1 MSSSS
6 SAKVVESSAEGWST
20 YLASGSQS
28 VTASKEGENS
38 INKSNNQLSGDGQSV
53 AVLPA
58 KEGEDRINKS
68 NTQLSGG
75 NRSVSVL
82 ASKEG
87 PDRTNNQ
94 LSDGNRPVSVSASKE
109 DDRSN
114 KSNNQLC
121 DGNRPVTVLASKE
134 GDDRSNKSNNQLQTD
149 GNRSVTVLASKAGDD
164 KVNKSS
170 NRLSDGN
177 QSVTSSASSMDNS
190 IPGIKVSRIPPQ
202 NLVVRLFHRE
212 IHKYAR
218 RHNHSNRY
226 FYQNITPNFTLT
238 NVEKPQVFLRKF
250 SPDGRFL
257 IAFSADQ
264 MSIEIFRYMGPSA
277 AADLLHWCEGTSGLK
292 ENDPRSHE
300 IRKNIFDRFFK
311 LKHTVNVATNGEQL
325 NRECSLFTDDG
336 RYVIVG
342 SASLRDNR
350 SIDHFVMYSNNES
363 VTPNPRSPL
372 EDYTLHI
379 IDMDMGQLCDNKTF
393 KHDKIFLSHNQGLY
407 LYGQTLSVLSV
418 QHQTIHIFQISPNGT
433 FLEVRTIG
441 RVCYDDDD
449 YILATVYPERVLPGY
464 QHKRETI
471 INCLKHR
478 LLVFLY
484 RRAEAMSKKEGKP
497 KALREYFHG
506 FEELLNL
513 RMWKMQLLDDAH
525 LVIKY
530 AYEEVV
536 TLRASEPNGQPSFFV
551 VYNMI
556 TTEIIAVYKNT
567 SSELLDLF
575 EKMADFFRNA
585 RLSCESQFT
594 CSPSNNTWARVSHKR
609 FKKTI
614 ISARGGGVTE
624 ATKRLLGQ
632 LPISAQSYSAS
643 PYLDLTLFSYDD
655 KWVSVM
661 ERPKSCADHPIRF
674 YGRDSGLFKF
684 SINAA
689 GRAGHLGSTFT
700 AAPTWRLVAFTFH
713 PADPFTISVQRANLD
728 YVVNFHLR
736 HQPS

>member
-1 MSSSS
+1 
-6 SAKVVESSAEGWST
+6 
-20 YLASGSQS
+20 
-28 VTASKEGENS
+28 
-38 INKSNNQLSGDGQSV
+38 
-53 AVLPA
+53 
-58 KEGEDRINKS
+58 
-68 NTQLSGG
+68 
-75 NRSVSVL
+75 
-82 ASKEG
+82 
-87 PDRTNNQ
+87 
-94 LSDGNRPVSVSASKE
+94 
-109 DDRSN
+109 
-114 KSNNQLC
+114 
-121 DGNRPVTVLASKE
+121 
-134 GDDRSNKSNNQLQTD
+134 
-149 GNRSVTVLASKAGDD
+149 
-164 KVNKSS
+164 
-170 NRLSDGN
+170 
-177 QSVTSSASSMDNS
+177 
-190 IPGIKVSRIPPQ
+190 
-202 NLVVRLFHRE
+202 
-212 IHKYAR
+212 
-218 RHNHSNRY
+218 
-226 FYQNITPNFTLT
+226 
-238 NVEKPQVFLRKF
+238 
-250 SPDGRFL
+250 
-257 IAFSADQ
+257 

-277 AADLLHWCEGTSGLK
+277 AADLLHWCEGTNVLK
-292 ENDPRSHE
+292 DNDAKSHE

-342 SASLRDNR
+342 SASPEDNNI
-350 SIDHFVMYSNNES
+350 IDHFDLYRNNES

-379 IDMDMGQLCDNKTF
+379 IDMEMGHLCDYRTF

-418 QHQTIHIFQISPNGT
+418 QHQTIHIFQITPNGT
-433 FLEVRTIG
+433 FLDVRTIG
-441 RVCYDDDD
+441 RICYEDDD
-449 YILATVYPERVLPGY
+449 YILATVCPDRMERSY
-464 QHKRETI
+464 QHNREVV

-484 RRAEAMSKKEGKP
+484 RRAEALSKKEGNP
-497 KALREYFHG
+497 RSLREYFHY
-506 FEELLNL
+506 FDHLLLL

-530 AYEEVV
+530 ASEEVV
-536 TLRASEPNGQPSFFV
+536 TLRAAEPNGQPSFFV

-556 TTEIIAVYKNT
+556 TTEIIAVYENT

-594 CSPSNNTWARVSHKR
+594 CSPSNNTWARLNHKR

-624 ATKRLLGQ
+624 ATKRLLSQ
-632 LPISAQSYSAS
+632 LPISAQSFSAS

-674 YGRDSGLFKF
+674 FGRDSGLIKF
-684 SINAA
+684 SIHA
-689 GRAGHLGSTFT
+689 GRASLMGSLTT
-700 AAPTWRLVAFTFH
+700 ASSSRRLVAFTFH
-713 PADPFTISVQRANLD
+713 PSDPFTISVQRANAD

-736 HQPS
+736 HQPG

>member
-1 MSSSS
+1 MVLSSELDEEGA
-6 SAKVVESSAEGWST
+6 SADT
-20 YLASGSQS
+20 
-28 VTASKEGENS
+28 
-38 INKSNNQLSGDGQSV
+38 
-53 AVLPA
+53 
-58 KEGEDRINKS
+58 
-68 NTQLSGG
+68 TQ
-75 NRSVSVL
+75 R
-82 ASKEG
+82 
-87 PDRTNNQ
+87 
-94 LSDGNRPVSVSASKE
+94 
-109 DDRSN
+109 
-114 KSNNQLC
+114 
-121 DGNRPVTVLASKE
+121 
-134 GDDRSNKSNNQLQTD
+134 
-149 GNRSVTVLASKAGDD
+149 
-164 KVNKSS
+164 
-170 NRLSDGN
+170 
-177 QSVTSSASSMDNS
+177 
-190 IPGIKVSRIPPQ
+190 GIKVHSIPPQ
-202 NLVVRLFHRE
+202 NLVVRLSHRE
-212 IHKYAR
+212 IHRYPR
-218 RHNHSNRY
+218 RHQHSNRY
-226 FYQNITPNFTLT
+226 FYQNITPNFTVT
-238 NVEKPQVFLRKF
+238 NIQKPPCFLRKF

-277 AADLLHWCEGTSGLK
+277 AADLLHWCEGTNVLK
-292 ENDPRSHE
+292 DNDAKSHE

-342 SASLRDNR
+342 SASPEDNNI
-350 SIDHFVMYSNNES
+350 IDHFDLYRNNES

-379 IDMDMGQLCDNKTF
+379 IDMEMGQLCDYRTF

-418 QHQTIHIFQISPNGT
+418 QHQTIHIFQITPNGT
-433 FLEVRTIG
+433 FLDVRTIG
-441 RVCYDDDD
+441 RICYEDDD
-449 YILATVYPERVLPGY
+449 YILATVCPDRMERNY
-464 QHKRETI
+464 QHNRESV

-484 RRAEAMSKKEGKP
+484 RRAEALSKKEGNP
-497 KALREYFHG
+497 RALREYFHY
-506 FEELLNL
+506 FDHLLLL

-530 AYEEVV
+530 ASEEVV
-536 TLRASEPNGQPSFFV
+536 TLRTAEPNGQPSFFV

-556 TTEIIAVYKNT
+556 TTEIIAVYENT

-594 CSPSNNTWARVSHKR
+594 CSPSNNTWARLNHKR

-624 ATKRLLGQ
+624 ATKRLLSQ
-632 LPISAQSYSAS
+632 LPISAQSFSAS

-674 YGRDSGLFKF
+674 FGRDSGLIKF
-684 SINAA
+684 SIHA
-689 GRAGHLGSTFT
+689 GRASLTNSL
-700 AAPTWRLVAFTFH
+700 AAASSSRRLVAFTFH
-713 PADPFTISVQRANLD
+713 PADPFTISVQRANAD

-736 HQPS
+736 HQPG